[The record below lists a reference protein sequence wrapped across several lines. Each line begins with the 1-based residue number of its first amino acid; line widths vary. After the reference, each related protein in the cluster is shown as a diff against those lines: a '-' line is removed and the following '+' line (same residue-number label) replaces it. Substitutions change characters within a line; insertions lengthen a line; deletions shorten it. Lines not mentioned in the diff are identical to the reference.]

1 MTQEF
6 DDIAH
11 STFFNQVCHKVFGS
25 RQGGAKIVI
34 DAEDA
39 ELGAGKTSAAVF
51 LARLFSRAFDYELQ
65 TEDFTLSAAEY
76 IKRYRDH
83 PGPEQPSV
91 IGLDETVAA
100 GAGDARRSMSNSNL
114 DLASAWQ
121 MMRMK
126 RVVTIGTLAHWS
138 DLDKRLKRLS
148 DYRLNCR
155 VTPIGHFRPYK
166 VKVGFDDGKVRTK
179 KLDSAIHFP
188 DMADDPYYERI
199 TEEKDELMHAT
210 TWDADD
216 MMDEEGSE
224 DGEDSVGP
232 KEIAEEIIDEGDLD
246 QYVSTHPSNK
256 TQYVDKDM
264 IQLEFELSE
273 GDSRKVQKLLRRE
286 RNGAQAA
293 QAD

>member
-1 MTQEF
+1 MKH
-6 DDIAH
+6 DRHDIAY

-25 RQGGAKIVI
+25 RQGGAKIII

-51 LARLFSRAFDYELQ
+51 LARLFSEAFGYELQ
-65 TEDFTLSAAEY
+65 EEDFTLSAAEY
-76 IKRYRDH
+76 INRYREH
-83 PGPEQPSV
+83 PGTEQPSV

-179 KLDSAIHFP
+179 KLDNAVYFP
-188 DMADDPYYERI
+188 DMVGDPYYDRI
-199 TEEKDELMHAT
+199 TEDKDELMHAT

-216 MMDEEGSE
+216 MMDDGDEGEEVE
-224 DGEDSVGP
+224 EVDP
-232 KEIAEEIIDEGDLD
+232 KTVADEIIESGDIDEYLSIHNGNG
-246 QYVSTHPSNK
+246 TE
-256 TQYVDKDM
+256 YVDDKLIRMDYGLTLNEAKTVKSA
-264 IQLEFELSE
+264 LERA
-273 GDSRKVQKLLRRE
+273 RKKE
-286 RNGAQAA
+286 AA
-293 QAD
+293 TA